1 VLPGARVDELSVLAV
16 LAAGLVALLL
26 LVRGRAD
33 RALLVF
39 VLAVC
44 FVPYWVG
51 RSLGPFVPAVV
62 ALGAVLIVALV
73 QRQQIRLVIADVLLA
88 IVVGTALV
96 SFVAGFV
103 TLPSAYGAVVEWTVP
118 YVLGRMVSTQ
128 LPPRKV
134 AWGVA
139 VPFALVGVMA
149 VVESLTGTNIFH
161 TVGSSSPLYGVWG
174 SEQLR
179 GGVVRAEGAFG
190 HSIALGACFAMALPM
205 VWASRLRPA
214 VKLLALAAIAAG
226 TVTTLSRIGIV
237 TVSLALLL
245 SLVLLRDAV
254 STRVKVVVV
263 GLLAAGVA
271 VAAPYLLAVF
281 GQAGDEASGSAA
293 YRGDLLS
300 LVPRMSLLGRSSAA
314 FREADGA
321 GGFGDFGSI
330 DNALVLIGLQLG
342 VLPLAL
348 LLVLGALGIVR
359 VLRRAP
365 SPALV
370 GVVAALPALTS
381 VAFITQYTVFF
392 WFMVGLAATGS
403 PKTAPLQETDP
414 PVESEPGSDVRYHDA
429 TRSLQHARP

>member
-1 VLPGARVDELSVLAV
+1 
-16 LAAGLVALLL
+16 
-26 LVRGRAD
+26 
-33 RALLVF
+33 
-39 VLAVC
+39 
-44 FVPYWVG
+44 
-51 RSLGPFVPAVV
+51 
-62 ALGAVLIVALV
+62 
-73 QRQQIRLVIADVLLA
+73 
-88 IVVGTALV
+88 
-96 SFVAGFV
+96 
-103 TLPSAYGAVVEWTVP
+103 
-118 YVLGRMVSTQ
+118 
-128 LPPRKV
+128 
-134 AWGVA
+134 
-139 VPFALVGVMA
+139 
-149 VVESLTGTNIFH
+149 
-161 TVGSSSPLYGVWG
+161 
-174 SEQLR
+174 
-179 GGVVRAEGAFG
+179 
-190 HSIALGACFAMALPM
+190 
-205 VWASRLRPA
+205 
-214 VKLLALAAIAAG
+214 
-226 TVTTLSRIGIV
+226 
-237 TVSLALLL
+237 VSLALLL